1 MVFVLD
7 EPWKNGD
14 LDPTIKSSL
23 KTENKQSEE
32 NFKEEYKITL
42 KVLMWLEPKE
52 QTSYESTSKSTD
64 LEIEFIELLCR
75 RFWS

>member
-7 EPWKNGD
+7 QPWNNGD
-14 LDPTIKSSL
+14 LDPTIKSNL
-23 KTENKQSEE
+23 KRENKQSEE
-32 NFKEEYKITL
+32 NL